1 MLTFSWL
8 CVKGPVGFLGKK
20 CQPMMSPRIPT
31 SATTCLPWCQTKG
44 WGHNIHWCTS
54 SRLSVLPEVA
64 VRDAQPVC
72 THFACSIYYRQRMFW
87 SFWNMPKYY
96 NRRGTV
102 YVKMITDI
110 HSHSVCVCDCC
121 LVLIFR
127 KGYLCDG
134 VCVYVCLCV
143 LHKHTHIIFQ
153 QVVTMFLFLTIQEV
167 EVLFCSSVLIGS
179 WWIFEIES
187 EKCFQEYIV
196 ISLWHVDMK
205 KESNILMIDINK
217 SLILICFTSCFIMF
231 PPVGCD
237 LVLICCR
244 LYLQQVLL
252 LRGPQKCLGSTSH
265 CIFMRNFFKV
275 ACE

>member
-1 MLTFSWL
+1 MIV
-8 CVKGPVGFLGKK
+8 CKG
-20 CQPMMSPRIPT
+20 
-31 SATTCLPWCQTKG
+31 TCGLPWEKVSTDDATSNSDEGDHLPAMMPDERVRTQHTLVHIQSLVGTTRGCRTRCTACMYPLCMFDLLQTA
-44 WGHNIHWCTS
+44 N
-54 SRLSVLPEVA
+54 VLVLLEHA
-64 VRDAQPVC
+64 
-72 THFACSIYYRQRMFW
+72 
-87 SFWNMPKYY
+87 KYY